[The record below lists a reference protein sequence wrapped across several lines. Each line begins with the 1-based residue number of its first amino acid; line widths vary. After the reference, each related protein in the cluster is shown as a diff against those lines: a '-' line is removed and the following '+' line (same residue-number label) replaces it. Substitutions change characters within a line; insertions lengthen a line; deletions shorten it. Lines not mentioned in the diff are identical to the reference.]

1 MYTRVNIF
9 TLVFFFTIGPVGTPN
24 FFLQPSDSSS
34 SNSSYEAP
42 DDRLQQHKR
51 VRRNVTKHFNK
62 SAKRIKAV

>member
-1 MYTRVNIF
+1 M
-9 TLVFFFTIGPVGTPN
+9 LFFTIGSDGTPN

-34 SNSSYEAP
+34 SNSSYDEAP

-62 SAKRIKAV
+62 SAKRIRAV

>member
-1 MYTRVNIF
+1 MVHLI
-9 TLVFFFTIGPVGTPN
+9 

-34 SNSSYEAP
+34 SNSSYDEAP

-62 SAKRIKAV
+62 SAKRIRAV